1 VSYRKELVG
10 ILPGSLR
17 ALEPAVAPF
26 GSGVELGQPAQRAQ
40 ARDEAVLAA
49 AVDHE
54 PGQVR
59 QAAADG
65 PLGDGEL
72 AAAIIRAHPA
82 GPPYSSRRPIS
93 WSRWTAWL
101 REEAPS
107 LR

>member
-40 ARDEAVLAA
+40 AGDEAVLAA

-65 PLGDGEL
+65 PLGDGGQL
-72 AAAIIRAHPA
+72 VGTRC
-82 GPPYSSRRPIS
+82 SSASGDR
-93 WSRWTAWL
+93 
-101 REEAPS
+101 
-107 LR
+107 